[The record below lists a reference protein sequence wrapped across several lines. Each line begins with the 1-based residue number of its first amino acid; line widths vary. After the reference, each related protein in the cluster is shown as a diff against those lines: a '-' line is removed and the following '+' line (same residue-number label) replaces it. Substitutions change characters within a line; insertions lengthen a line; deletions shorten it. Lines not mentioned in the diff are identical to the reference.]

1 MLDKAVGYGTKS
13 SGHAT
18 NASTTEKISDGIR
31 SGFKK
36 LTGKDVVRL
45 PLSYSDQANE
55 TANRRQAVATNLM
68 NPMPSSPPSCP

>member
-1 MLDKAVGYGTKS
+1 MGVAVAMGTKR

-36 LTGKDVVRL
+36 LTGKDVVCVSFI
-45 PLSYSDQANE
+45 LSKIVYGSL
-55 TANRRQAVATNLM
+55 TMVAD
-68 NPMPSSPPSCP
+68 SG